1 VFNPQSVPAFNTVV
15 AEVSHPMPCQAAVN
29 STVQTANA
37 LGLATPPERKMLS
50 IDKPIKEEVCQ

>member
-15 AEVSHPMPCQAAVN
+15 AEVSHPMPCQATVEHV
-29 STVQTANA
+29 VQTAKA
-37 LGLATPPERKMLS
+37 LGLVPLPERKMLS